1 MKGSRVRVMY
11 VDGRNLVRECVIAVI
26 ERDPGLR
33 VVAEARTVK
42 GAVERYTDTAP
53 DITLVS
59 LQPRGLDGLDVVR
72 AIRRADPHARIVV
85 YAKDETEAVYAAL
98 DAGAAGF
105 VLQTAGSCDLVRA
118 MTDIHGRH
126 GVPLDVRRK
135 LEARGSQPTLT
146 SREIEILEML
156 TQGHRIRAI
165 STSLRISDHTVKVYV
180 KSAYSKL
187 GVHGRAAAVA
197 EALRRG
203 FVRLAADRLAPAVA
217 VPEERRI
224 A

>member
-1 MKGSRVRVMY
+1 MKGSRVRVMC
-11 VDGRNLVRECVIAVI
+11 VDGHNLVRECVVAVI
-26 ERDPGLR
+26 EREPGMR
-33 VVAEARTVK
+33 VIAEARTVK
-42 GAVERYTDTAP
+42 GAVERYTDTTP
-53 DITLVS
+53 DVTLVS
-59 LQPRGLDGLDVVR
+59 LPPCGLDGLEVIR
-72 AIRRADPHARIVV
+72 AIRRVDPHARIVV
-85 YAKDETEAVYAAL
+85 YAKDETEAAYTAL
-98 DAGAAGF
+98 DAGAAAF
-105 VLQTAGSCDLVRA
+105 VLESAAPCELVRVMA
-118 MTDIHGRH
+118 DIHGRH

-135 LEARGSQPTLT
+135 LEARGGMPTLT

-203 FVRLAADRLAPAVA
+203 FVRLAAERPAPNVA